1 LRKEVHDMKLILS
14 VLVVTALLA
23 STVLTVSAAD
33 ILDLSTLNKKPSIEP
48 LSLPRVSPNMP
59 TSAAT
64 ALGGN
69 VKSDVLDLST
79 LGKKA
84 QLNLTTTM
92 IKGASAITVTP
103 MFAVKNE
110 KADNQAGSVYTLP
123 QAISSGTIV
132 YTPPI
137 AIFGG
142 A

>member
-1 LRKEVHDMKLILS
+1 MRFILS
-14 VLVVTALLA
+14 IFVVSVLLA
-23 STVLTVSAAD
+23 GTAIMANAAD
-33 ILDLSTLNKKPSIEP
+33 VLDLSTLNKKPVMDVVQ
-48 LSLPRVSPNMP
+48 LPRLSPTLP
-59 TSAAT
+59 TTPAT
-64 ALGGN
+64 TLGGN
-69 VKSDVLDLST
+69 VNGNVLDPST

-84 QLNLTTTM
+84 ALNVTATNIM
-92 IKGASAITVTP
+92 GASPITVTP

-110 KADNQAGSVYTLP
+110 NAGNQAGSVYTLP